1 MGTILFDLSTCA
13 NNDDGMRQ
21 KYVKNYSYI
30 DFINLSFQRF
40 PLMSPD
46 LVVPTKGKLGMIC
59 INTSFNYP

>member
-30 DFINLSFQRF
+30 DFINIIIPKVPLNVSRPGCADQRKTWY
-40 PLMSPD
+40 D
-46 LVVPTKGKLGMIC
+46 LHQYI
-59 INTSFNYP
+59 F